1 MNSYLNIPLLGY
13 RLRAVC
19 GSLLGC
25 CGLNIW
31 TTQKLL
37 RPTRTEG
44 SVKFELQ
51 SGSALIK
58 LITQRLRGVRMKRK
72 QRLGYVFCVATIAV
86 AGCSGGGQTTTGG
99 GGGGGNPQPASLV
112 VTLTSKPDVSLTNI
126 SVLSATVSITGI
138 TLNPASGN
146 AVPLTLSPTTYPVDL
161 TRLQADTALLGVL
174 SLPAGSY
181 SSATVTFSAPT
192 LTLDN
197 QSGGTL
203 NGTCLTA
210 TICKI
215 VLPAGSSQV
224 TAAPFP
230 LTLTAGQSS
239 GISLNLNLNDAVT
252 VTSGTVAL
260 NFSAADTFNVASL
273 PRTGAPSGA
282 FDLIEDFVGLVT
294 AETSTSITVVGSN
307 GISLQIALPSTV
319 VIEDPQGLCT
329 ALNAT
334 CLVANQTVVSVDATV
349 NKSGAL
355 TLVSA
360 DLLDVSPRDEL
371 EGTLINTATPGQF
384 NLVVANKVVATT
396 ANSTL
401 TAANPGDIFLV
412 TLANPTF
419 AVDLDEFFN
428 NASLPPANVTTLF
441 AGVGDLVDG
450 QDVMVHVTAAT
461 GTAAT
466 GDQAA
471 TADRVLLR
479 FTRTTGT
486 LQTVSGQTFTLS
498 NFPPFMSFASNPLVD
513 TISGATNFD
522 GVADVNS
529 LAVGQTVSIRALLLN
544 RSSFNFYAGKV
555 RIQP

>member
-1 MNSYLNIPLLGY
+1 
-13 RLRAVC
+13 V
-19 GSLLGC
+19 
-25 CGLNIW
+25 
-31 TTQKLL
+31 
-37 RPTRTEG
+37 
-44 SVKFELQ
+44 
-51 SGSALIK
+51 IK
-58 LITQRLRGVRMKRK
+58 LIRQRPRGVRMKRK
-72 QRLGYVFCVATIAV
+72 KMLAYGFCAAMMVV
-86 AGCSGGGQTTTGG
+86 AGCSGGGSQTTTGG
-99 GGGGGNPQPASLV
+99 GGGGNQQHASLT

-138 TLNPASGN
+138 TLNPTSGN
-146 AVPLTLSPTTYPVDL
+146 AVPLPLSPTTYPVDL

-174 SLPAGSY
+174 SLPVGSY

-197 QSGGTL
+197 QSGATL
-203 NGTCLTA
+203 NGTCLTG

-224 TAAPFP
+224 TSAPFP
-230 LTLTAGQSS
+230 LTLTAGQAS

-260 NFSAADTFNVASL
+260 NFSAADTFNVAAL
-273 PRTGAPSGA
+273 PRTGAPSGT
-282 FDLIEDFVGLVT
+282 FDLIEDFVGLLT
-294 AETSTSITVVGSN
+294 AKTATSITVMASN
-307 GISLQIALPSTV
+307 GISLTIALPSTV
-319 VIEDPQGLCT
+319 VIEDPQGLC
-329 ALNAT
+329 AAANAT

-349 NKSGAL
+349 NSAGAL

-360 DLLDVSPRDEL
+360 DLLSAAPQDEL
-371 EGTLINTATPGQF
+371 EGTLINTATPGQLK
-384 NLVVANKVVATT
+384 LVVANKVVASGNT
-396 ANSTL
+396 TL
-401 TAANPGDIFLV
+401 TAANPGDVFLV
-412 TLANPTF
+412 TTTNPTF

-466 GDQAA
+466 GDQAV

-486 LQTVSGQTFTLS
+486 VQTVSGQTFTLS

-529 LAVGQTVSIRALLLN
+529 LAVGQTVSIRALMLN
-544 RSSFNFYAGKV
+544 RSSFNFYAAKV
-555 RIQP
+555 RVQP

>member
-1 MNSYLNIPLLGY
+1 
-13 RLRAVC
+13 
-19 GSLLGC
+19 
-25 CGLNIW
+25 
-31 TTQKLL
+31 
-37 RPTRTEG
+37 
-44 SVKFELQ
+44 
-51 SGSALIK
+51 
-58 LITQRLRGVRMKRK
+58 MKRK
-72 QRLGYVFCVATIAV
+72 QRLGYVFCVAIIAV
-86 AGCSGGGQTTTGG
+86 AGCSGGGTQTTTGG
-99 GGGGGNPQPASLV
+99 GGGGGGNSQPASLTL
-112 VTLTSKPDVSLTNI
+112 TLTSKPDVTLTNI
-126 SVLSATVSITGI
+126 SVLAATVSITGI

-146 AVPLTLSPTTYPVDL
+146 AVPLTLAPATYPVDL
-161 TRLQADTALLGVL
+161 TRLQTDTALLGVL

-197 QSGGTL
+197 QSGATL
-203 NGTCLTA
+203 NGTCLTG

-224 TAAPFP
+224 TSAPFP
-230 LTLTAGQSS
+230 LALTAGQAS

-252 VTSGTVAL
+252 VTTGTVAL
-260 NFSAADTFNVASL
+260 NFSATDAFNVAAL
-273 PRTGAPSGA
+273 PRTGTPSGA

-294 AETSTSITVVGSN
+294 ATTSTSITVAGSN

-319 VIEDPQGLCT
+319 VIDDPQGLCT

-360 DLLDVSPRDEL
+360 DLLSATPQDEL

-401 TAANPGDIFLV
+401 TAANPGDVFLV
-412 TLANPTF
+412 TLSNPTF

-428 NASLPPANVTTLF
+428 NASLPPSNVTTLF
-441 AGVGDLVDG
+441 AGTGDLVSG

-461 GTAAT
+461 GSAAT
-466 GDQAA
+466 GDQVA

-479 FTRTTGT
+479 FARTTGT
-486 LQTVSGQTFTLS
+486 VQTVSGQTFTLA
-498 NFPPFMSFASNPLVD
+498 NLPPFMTFTTNPLVD
-513 TISGATNFD
+513 TVTGSTNFD
-522 GVADVNS
+522 GMADVS
-529 LAVGQTVSIRALLLN
+529 GVTVGQTLSIRALLVP
-544 RSSFNFYAGKV
+544 RSSFNFYAAKV
-555 RIQP
+555 RVQP